1 MNQQIV
7 LHINLWR
14 KSTCCQPPFEPCTLL
29 AKKCA
34 SCPHQWLLPHLP
46 AASVCQSQHP
56 QQRQCRVVMWE
67 TRLFYRLKETWWHRW
82 HQKVFQ
88 LHKQSCA
95 RIIDHISIHIYIS
108 LHPINYTSMIY
119 SYEYWIHTLSRF
131 VSACVFAQRSVCQ
144 KIQSFW
150 KLMGRWVQ

>member
-1 MNQQIV
+1 MKE
-7 LHINLWR
+7 INLL
-14 KSTCCQPPFEPCTLL
+14 STPVWTMYTPGEEVCFMPP
-29 AKKCA
+29 
-34 SCPHQWLLPHLP
+34 SV
-46 AASVCQSQHP
+46 AASTSASGQCVPKSAPTAAPVQSGYVGNQAVLPP
-56 QQRQCRVVMWE
+56 QGNLVASLASKSVPTSQTTIMWQN
-67 TRLFYRLKETWWHRW
+67 KI
-82 HQKVFQ
+82 V
-88 LHKQSCA
+88 
-95 RIIDHISIHIYIS
+95 DHISIHIYIS